1 MTFLKNDVTIFG
13 YNQIITQNN
22 VAHNKK
28 IDKME
33 RNWIS
38 DKDVQELDILSFTQ
52 KVKEV
57 IREKSD
63 DLFGEEKRQIRLC
76 LIKLLAE
83 NRKNIVIEV
92 KKEMAKKVNTLMAM
106 KN

>member
-1 MTFLKNDVTIFG
+1 LTFLKNDVIIFS
-13 YNQIITQNN
+13 YSQIITQNN
-22 VAHNKK
+22 VVHNKK
-28 IDKME
+28 KIKME

-38 DKDVQELDILSFTQ
+38 DKDVQELDILSFTR
-52 KVKEV
+52 KIKEV

-83 NRKNIVIEV
+83 NRKNIVMEA
-92 KKEMAKKVNTLMAM
+92 KKEMAQKVNKLMAM
-106 KN
+106 EN